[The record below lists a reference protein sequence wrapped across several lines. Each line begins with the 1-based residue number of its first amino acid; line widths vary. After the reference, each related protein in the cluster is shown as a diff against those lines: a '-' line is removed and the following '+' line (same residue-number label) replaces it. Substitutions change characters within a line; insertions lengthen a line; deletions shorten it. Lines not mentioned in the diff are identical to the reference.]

1 QGARGGRRARE
12 GLREPDPRR
21 AREGLMHPT
30 APSKPLRA
38 YGDREGD
45 GMVQMSFVLQ
55 VPPSAR
61 AREAAKR
68 FAEMHG
74 LREPLVATME
84 EDAEGCAYV
93 VVYGQSQHAVDIS
106 QIEVPEVRTEALS
119 REEIEHRI

>member
-30 APSKPLRA
+30 APSKPLKA

-68 FAEMHG
+68 FAGLHG
-74 LREPLVATME
+74 LAEPIIATME
-84 EDAEGCAYV
+84 ECAEGFTFF
-93 VVYGQSQHAVDIS
+93 VVYGNSKHVIDVS
-106 QIEVPEVRTEALS
+106 TIEVPEIRT
-119 REEIEHRI
+119 